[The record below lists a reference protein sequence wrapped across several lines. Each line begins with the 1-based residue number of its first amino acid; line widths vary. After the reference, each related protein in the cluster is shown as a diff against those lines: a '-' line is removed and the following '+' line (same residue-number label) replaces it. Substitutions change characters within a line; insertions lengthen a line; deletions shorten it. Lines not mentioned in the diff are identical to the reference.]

1 MTGEEGD
8 AARLLQRYLASSRW
22 ENEGFSSPPDR
33 PKAAGADEQW
43 GDAPILSNTELVR
56 IRVRVIAL
64 ENLVIALL
72 AGASDGQREVAAE
85 MAAFISPRPGFTP
98 HPMTLHAADRM
109 ASLVD
114 RSRQFVCR
122 GSAA

>member
-22 ENEGFSSPPDR
+22 ENEGLSSPRDR
-33 PKAAGADEQW
+33 PKEARADEQCAN
-43 GDAPILSNTELVR
+43 APNLSNTELVQ

-98 HPMTLHAADRM
+98 HPMTLHAADQM
-109 ASLVD
+109 VSLVD
-114 RSRQFVCR
+114 RSRRFVC
-122 GSAA
+122 